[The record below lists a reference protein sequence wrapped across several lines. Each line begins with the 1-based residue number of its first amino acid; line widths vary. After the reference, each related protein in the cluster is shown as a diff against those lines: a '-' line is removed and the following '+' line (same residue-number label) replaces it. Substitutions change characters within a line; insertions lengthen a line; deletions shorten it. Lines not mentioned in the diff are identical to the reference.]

1 MQRQYKK
8 YILLFWGVMD
18 VIAIATYLFYSLG
31 NGRIPF
37 YSDIVHSLSLLKD
50 IGVEGGFYA
59 YAVATVTLQIVLLFS
74 LFFSA
79 QCFLRQKLFSF
90 SFLAIQE
97 SMRFATV
104 SCSISVIPLLLNYF
118 HSQELVLNISLFIF
132 SEVTKVT
139 TIIWCKRQGKV

>member
-31 NGRIPF
+31 NDRIPF

-74 LFFSA
+74 LFFFCA
-79 QCFLRQKLFSF
+79 MFFK
-90 SFLAIQE
+90 
-97 SMRFATV
+97 
-104 SCSISVIPLLLNYF
+104 
-118 HSQELVLNISLFIF
+118 
-132 SEVTKVT
+132 TK
-139 TIIWCKRQGKV
+139 II

>member
-18 VIAIATYLFYSLG
+18 VIAIATYLFYSVG

-37 YSDIVHSLSLLKD
+37 YSDIVHSISLLKT
-50 IGVEGGFYA
+50 IGIEGGFYA

-79 QCFLRQKLFSF
+79 QSFLKQKLFSF
-90 SFLAIQE
+90 SFFCDSGIYAFCYRKLFNL
-97 SMRFATV
+97 RNTV
-104 SCSISVIPLLLNYF
+104 D
-118 HSQELVLNISLFIF
+118 
-132 SEVTKVT
+132 T
-139 TIIWCKRQGKV
+139 

>member
-50 IGVEGGFYA
+50 R
-59 YAVATVTLQIVLLFS
+59 
-74 LFFSA
+74 
-79 QCFLRQKLFSF
+79 C
-90 SFLAIQE
+90 
-97 SMRFATV
+97 
-104 SCSISVIPLLLNYF
+104 
-118 HSQELVLNISLFIF
+118 
-132 SEVTKVT
+132 
-139 TIIWCKRQGKV
+139 

>member
-59 YAVATVTLQIVLLFS
+59 YAVATVTLQIVFKKN
-74 LFFSA
+74 A
-79 QCFLRQKLFSF
+79 P
-90 SFLAIQE
+90 I
-97 SMRFATV
+97 V
-104 SCSISVIPLLLNYF
+104 
-118 HSQELVLNISLFIF
+118 LFILF
-132 SEVTKVT
+132 CAMFFKTK
-139 TIIWCKRQGKV
+139 II

>member
-31 NGRIPF
+31 NDRIPF

-74 LFFSA
+74 LFFFCA
-79 QCFLRQKLFSF
+79 MFFK
-90 SFLAIQE
+90 
-97 SMRFATV
+97 
-104 SCSISVIPLLLNYF
+104 
-118 HSQELVLNISLFIF
+118 
-132 SEVTKVT
+132 KK
-139 TIIWCKRQGKV
+139 II

>member
-18 VIAIATYLFYSLG
+18 VIAIATYLFYSVG
-31 NGRIPF
+31 NGRISF
-37 YSDIVHSLSLLKD
+37 YSDIVHSISLLKA
-50 IGVEGGFYA
+50 IGIEGDFYA

-79 QCFLRQKLFSF
+79 QSFLKQKLFSF
-90 SFLAIQE
+90 SFFAIQE
-97 SMRFATV
+97 FMRFATV
-104 SCSISVIPLLLNYF
+104 SCSISVIPLILNYF
-118 HSQELVLNISLFIF
+118 DSQNLVLNISLFIF

-139 TIIWCKRQGKV
+139 TFIWCKRQEKM

>member
-59 YAVATVTLQIVLLFS
+59 YAVATVTLQIVLLLS

-79 QCFLRQKLFSF
+79 QCFLRQKKFRNTKM
-90 SFLAIQE
+90 AIQE
-97 SMRFATV
+97 VKLKATV

-118 HSQELVLNISLFIF
+118 HSQNLVLN
-132 SEVTKVT
+132 
-139 TIIWCKRQGKV
+139 

>member
-1 MQRQYKK
+1 
-8 YILLFWGVMD
+8 MD

-79 QCFLRQKLFSF
+79 QCFLRQNYLVSLFGDSGVYAFCYRKLFN
-90 SFLAIQE
+90 L
-97 SMRFATV
+97 RNTV
-104 SCSISVIPLLLNYF
+104 
-118 HSQELVLNISLFIF
+118 
-132 SEVTKVT
+132 VT
-139 TIIWCKRQGKV
+139 

>member
-79 QCFLRQKLFSF
+79 GFETANFISTGLFKIVF
-90 SFLAIQE
+90 ANCCILAGIVAE
-97 SMRFATV
+97 NMMV
-104 SCSISVIPLLLNYF
+104 
-118 HSQELVLNISLFIF
+118 
-132 SEVTKVT
+132 
-139 TIIWCKRQGKV
+139 

>member
-90 SFLAIQE
+90 SFLAY
-97 SMRFATV
+97 SGVYAF
-104 SCSISVIPLLLNYF
+104 LLP
-118 HSQELVLNISLFIF
+118 
-132 SEVTKVT
+132 
-139 TIIWCKRQGKV
+139 

>member
-59 YAVATVTLQIVLLFS
+59 TN
-74 LFFSA
+74 
-79 QCFLRQKLFSF
+79 
-90 SFLAIQE
+90 
-97 SMRFATV
+97 
-104 SCSISVIPLLLNYF
+104 SIIA
-118 HSQELVLNISLFIF
+118 LFILF
-132 SEVTKVT
+132 CAMFFKTK
-139 TIIWCKRQGKV
+139 II

>member
-59 YAVATVTLQIVLLFS
+59 YAVATVTLQIVLLLS

-90 SFLAIQE
+90 S
-97 SMRFATV
+97 
-104 SCSISVIPLLLNYF
+104 ISVIPLLLNYF
-118 HSQELVLNISLFIF
+118 HSQNLVLNISLFIF

>member
-1 MQRQYKK
+1 
-8 YILLFWGVMD
+8 MD

-97 SMRFATV
+97 FMRFATV

-118 HSQELVLNISLFIF
+118 LFTGSGLKYFVVYLLRGHKSDNDYLV
-132 SEVTKVT
+132 
-139 TIIWCKRQGKV
+139 

>member
-18 VIAIATYLFYSLG
+18 VIAIATYLFYSVG

-37 YSDIVHSLSLLKD
+37 YSDIVHSISLLKA
-50 IGVEGGFYA
+50 IGIEGGFYA

-79 QCFLRQKLFSF
+79 QSFLKQKLFS
-90 SFLAIQE
+90 
-97 SMRFATV
+97 
-104 SCSISVIPLLLNYF
+104 
-118 HSQELVLNISLFIF
+118 SLFLRF
-132 SEVTKVT
+132 RNLCVLLP
-139 TIIWCKRQGKV
+139 

>member
-1 MQRQYKK
+1 MHRQYKK

-18 VIAIATYLFYSLG
+18 VIAIASYLFYSIG

-37 YSDIVHSLSLLKD
+37 YSDIVHSISLLRD

-59 YAVATVTLQIVLLFS
+59 YAVATIALQIVLMIS

-79 QCFLRQKLFSF
+79 QCFLRQKEISLPFF
-90 SFLAIQE
+90 AFQE
-97 SMRFATV
+97 VMRFATV

-118 HSQELVLNISLFIF
+118 NSQNMVLNISLFIF
-132 SEVTKVT
+132 SEVIKAT
-139 TIIWCKRQGKV
+139 TIIWCKRYGKM

>member
-59 YAVATVTLQIVLLFS
+59 YAGRHCYATN
-74 LFFSA
+74 
-79 QCFLRQKLFSF
+79 
-90 SFLAIQE
+90 
-97 SMRFATV
+97 
-104 SCSISVIPLLLNYF
+104 SIIA
-118 HSQELVLNISLFIF
+118 LFILF
-132 SEVTKVT
+132 CAMFFKTK
-139 TIIWCKRQGKV
+139 II

>member
-1 MQRQYKK
+1 M
-8 YILLFWGVMD
+8 
-18 VIAIATYLFYSLG
+18 
-31 NGRIPF
+31 
-37 YSDIVHSLSLLKD
+37 LKA
-50 IGVEGGFYA
+50 VFYA

-97 SMRFATV
+97 FMRFATV

-118 HSQELVLNISLFIF
+118 YSQDLVLNISLFIF

>member
-1 MQRQYKK
+1 
-8 YILLFWGVMD
+8 
-18 VIAIATYLFYSLG
+18 
-31 NGRIPF
+31 
-37 YSDIVHSLSLLKD
+37 
-50 IGVEGGFYA
+50 
-59 YAVATVTLQIVLLFS
+59 
-74 LFFSA
+74 

-97 SMRFATV
+97 FMRFATV

-118 HSQELVLNISLFIF
+118 YSQDLVLNISLFIF

>member
-79 QCFLRQKLFSF
+79 AMFFK
-90 SFLAIQE
+90 
-97 SMRFATV
+97 
-104 SCSISVIPLLLNYF
+104 
-118 HSQELVLNISLFIF
+118 
-132 SEVTKVT
+132 TK
-139 TIIWCKRQGKV
+139 II

>member
-74 LFFSA
+74 LILFCAMFF
-79 QCFLRQKLFSF
+79 K
-90 SFLAIQE
+90 
-97 SMRFATV
+97 
-104 SCSISVIPLLLNYF
+104 
-118 HSQELVLNISLFIF
+118 
-132 SEVTKVT
+132 TK
-139 TIIWCKRQGKV
+139 II

>member
-50 IGVEGGFYA
+50 IGVEGGFLRLCSRHCYA
-59 YAVATVTLQIVLLFS
+59 TNSIIVLFILFCAM
-74 LFFSA
+74 FF
-79 QCFLRQKLFSF
+79 K
-90 SFLAIQE
+90 
-97 SMRFATV
+97 
-104 SCSISVIPLLLNYF
+104 
-118 HSQELVLNISLFIF
+118 
-132 SEVTKVT
+132 TK
-139 TIIWCKRQGKV
+139 II